1 MLLPKSAE
9 NFASSD
15 VCFFKPHRIY
25 CEAFS
30 KEVFMT
36 KVLRI
41 VGLLILVAGIAA
53 LCIGL
58 SSSQSV
64 VEKGMEKI
72 TGRFTEGTLSY
83 IVGGILAIIA
93 GGALAL
99 NARRICK

>member
-1 MLLPKSAE
+1 
-9 NFASSD
+9 
-15 VCFFKPHRIY
+15 
-25 CEAFS
+25 
-30 KEVFMT
+30 MT
-36 KVLRI
+36 KLLRL
-41 VGLLILVAGIAA
+41 VGILILVAGIAS

-64 VEKGMEKI
+64 VEQGMEKVI
-72 TGRFTEGTLSY
+72 GRFTEGTLSY